1 MRIIYLALLLFVSL
15 FLSGCNGGQQRD
27 TQAGEKLLAT
37 LFTSNQDG
45 RWDTFQAALE
55 NGDDVETAYLDYM
68 ATYQPFCTADGL
80 DKVTSNRYSTQC
92 DSLAQQNN
100 VTIQPGEVAISAP
113 DQNGV
118 STFTLPIVVM
128 SDGQETG
135 NVTLEGQLIF
145 AEEDGAL
152 LVDNLSIYNLS
163 DLSTTL
169 TDD

>member
-100 VTIQPGEVAISAP
+100 VTIQPGEVAISGELEIASFRQTTAFSLSP
-113 DQNGV
+113 
-118 STFTLPIVVM
+118 SLSWM
-128 SDGQETG
+128 SAK
-135 NVTLEGQLIF
+135 NVKQSPTR
-145 AEEDGAL
+145 
-152 LVDNLSIYNLS
+152 
-163 DLSTTL
+163 
-169 TDD
+169 